1 MPLKYTTIDP
11 KTASHEEIRAEIER
25 MKSLSNEWKNEEQAV
40 KLAINSIYGALGN
53 KWLACFN
60 PEVAETIT
68 AQGQDLIK
76 FAEKVVNKYFAEFWH
91 QDTELHTKLGI
102 TGEVKPVIKPV
113 NIYSDTD
120 SCYISFEEVV
130 KSCTW
135 VGSPKDLILGINKH
149 RVAEYLN
156 KQFDNYAKKWNT
168 KNQMDFELEN
178 ISESGIWLAK
188 KKYLL
193 NLVWESGI
201 DIDPMTQIIFKG
213 IELAQSSTP
222 PFARTKLKELVK
234 YVLTKKK
241 GLKMPELTK
250 MLRDIKSEFK
260 LSEPDKI
267 ASARKINDYG
277 KFIKNDTTKFEIEKG
292 TPIHVRAAGYYNFML
307 NSISNTKSKDKY
319 NIIRQGDKVKFYY
332 AKAKAGEE
340 NAFAFLPGQFPYEF
354 APEMDYDT
362 MFSKIIIDPVN
373 RIVVAMKLPPIP
385 PGLQIAHALF

>member
-1 MPLKYTTIDP
+1 
-11 KTASHEEIRAEIER
+11 
-25 MKSLSNEWKNEEQAV
+25 
-40 KLAINSIYGALGN
+40 
-53 KWLACFN
+53 
-60 PEVAETIT
+60 
-68 AQGQDLIK
+68 
-76 FAEKVVNKYFAEFWH
+76 
-91 QDTELHTKLGI
+91 LHDKLGI
-102 TGEVKPVIKPV
+102 SGEVKEVKKFV
-113 NIYSDTD
+113 TVYMDTD
-120 SCYISFEEVV
+120 SCYVSFEEVL
-130 KSCTW
+130 KSCEW
-135 VGSPKDLILGINKH
+135 KDSPKDLILKINEH
-149 RVAEYLN
+149 RLTAYLN
-156 KQFDNYAKKWNT
+156 KAFDKYSERWNT

-178 ISESGIWLAK
+178 IAESGIWLAK

-193 NLVWESGI
+193 DLVWESGI
-201 DIDPMTQIIFKG
+201 DIEPMTQIIFKG

-222 PFARTKLKELVK
+222 PFARTKLKDLVK

-250 MLRDIKSEFK
+250 MLRDIKAEFK

-267 ASARKINDYG
+267 SSARKINDYG
-277 KFIKNDTTKFEIEKG
+277 KYVKNDVTKFEIEKG

-307 NSISNTKSKDKY
+307 NSNSNNKSKSKY
-319 NIIRQGDKVKFYY
+319 QMIKQGDKVRFYY
-332 AKAKAGEE
+332 AKAKIGEE